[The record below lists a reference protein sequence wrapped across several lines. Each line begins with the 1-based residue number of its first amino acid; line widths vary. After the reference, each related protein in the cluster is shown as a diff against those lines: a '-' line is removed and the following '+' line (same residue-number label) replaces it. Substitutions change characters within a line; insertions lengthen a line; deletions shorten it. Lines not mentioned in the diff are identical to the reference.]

1 VPLGGRDIKR
11 REAIIDA
18 ECLPLI
24 EGGSCSWSS
33 HKDSGFVAFTRGE
46 IHGVPLR
53 RIIMGMTESD
63 LNVRHVNDDPLDCRR
78 ENLVAWTVKQRTRNT
93 RKMKA
98 IKGVPPTSQFKG
110 VYWES
115 FTKKWRAKIE
125 VDGKTKMLGRFG
137 DQMAAAVAYDEAATQ
152 YFGEHARLN
161 FPDGVDAW
169 LEKEGFTPGRLK
181 AA

>member
-11 REAIIDA
+11 REAIVDA

-33 HKDSGFVAFTRGE
+33 HKDSGFVAFTRGATR
-46 IHGVPLR
+46 GVPLR
-53 RIIMGMTESD
+53 RIIMGMTGSD
-63 LNVRHVNDDPLDCRR
+63 LNVRHANDDPLDCRR

-93 RKMKA
+93 RKIKA
-98 IKGVPPTSQFKG
+98 IKGVPPTSRFKG

-115 FTKKWRAKIE
+115 YTKKWRAVIG
-125 VDGKTKMLGRFG
+125 VDGKTKRLGRFG

-161 FPDGVDAW
+161 FPDGVEAW